1 MSDSDP
7 HRAWLNRLRHCRLE
21 ISGGESLAS
30 SSSTVPHLR
39 QEATRLEREIATT
52 EATTKDGLL
61 SQAALLADLAWN
73 ETVSRLARTLVA
85 GIKRLVP

>member
-1 MSDSDP
+1 MSDPDP

-30 SSSTVPHLR
+30 SSTTVPHLG
-39 QEATRLEREIATT
+39 QEANRLEREIATT
-52 EATTKDGLL
+52 EATTKEGLL
-61 SQAALLADLAWN
+61 SQTALLADLAWN
-73 ETVSRLARTLVA
+73 ETASHLARTLRA

>member
-1 MSDSDP
+1 MSSPDP

-30 SSSTVPHLR
+30 SSTTVPHLGE
-39 QEATRLEREIATT
+39 EARRLERELVTT

-61 SQAALLADLAWN
+61 SQAALLGDLAWN
-73 ETVSRLARTLVA
+73 ETASRLARTLRA